1 MRKIFILM
9 LFAAF
14 FMSTAFKTT
23 DGVKFNAADLRISWE
38 VIDNNYQNKNEAL
51 TVLVITNSGK
61 TVLPAGGWKFYFNSG
76 RGFTENAVSGNAK
89 INQVNGDLY
98 SITPNAGFKD
108 LKPGE
113 STRIEYVNDDLVV
126 NVTDAPEGIYM
137 VWDEQPEKGYSIGS
151 FDIKPYKPSYAGLVT
166 PEIVYDR
173 NKTVTDIPA
182 DQLPK
187 ILPTPVSY
195 TETGGTFTVD
205 GRTSV
210 VADGAFAKEAAYLA
224 NSFSKILGRPL
235 TVSAGAAGT
244 VIALK
249 KVDGI
254 APEGYE
260 LKVSAQGV
268 VINAS
273 TAAGAFYGI
282 QSLTNLVS
290 PAAWVKTE
298 RSIKI
303 PCADVKDAP
312 RFAHRAVM
320 LDVARNFQTQKQ
332 VIKLIEAMSLY
343 KLNVLH
349 LHLTDDEGWRVEIP
363 SLPELTSVGSK
374 RGHTLD
380 SKNHLPASHGSG
392 PDVNNPYGSGFYTK
406 AEYIEILKYA
416 TDRHIIVIPE
426 IETPGH
432 ARASIKAMDARYDRL
447 VAEGK
452 KDEAAKYLLR
462 DLDDKSE
469 YRSVQYWNDNV
480 INVSLPS
487 TYTFVERV
495 VDDLIAIYKEAGA
508 PLPGIHFGG
517 DEVPPHVWEKSPAY
531 LALKV
536 SHPEIQNTGDLWYY
550 FYGRV
555 NQILKVKGIH
565 LAGWEEMALRKTKID
580 GNDTYVPNPDFT
592 GEHLQADVW
601 NNVLG
606 GGQEDLAYKLA
617 NGGYKV
623 VLTCVTNLY
632 FDMANYKSFDEPGYY
647 WGAFL
652 GIDKFYSFIPY
663 DYFKNADV
671 DKNGAP
677 INQNI
682 FLGKQ
687 RLTDYGK
694 SNIIGLQGALWA
706 ETVKGPERMDY
717 MIFPRLFGLAER
729 AWAADPAWATEKD
742 PIKAKQEYDL
752 AWSTFLNVLG
762 KRELPRLS
770 YYNGGYNYRVPKPG
784 ISLQDGKYAS
794 NIEFPGLTIRYTT
807 NGKDPDANSK
817 VYTAPVDYKGG
828 EIKFRAFDPK
838 GRGGNIATG
847 GEATEGKKQGSTL

>member
-1 MRKIFILM
+1 M
-9 LFAAF
+9 LIAAF
-14 FMSTAFKTT
+14 FMSSAFKTT
-23 DGVKFNAADLRISWE
+23 DVIKFNAADLRISWE
-38 VIDNNYQNKNEAL
+38 VMDNNYQGKNEAL
-51 TVLVITNSGK
+51 TALVITNSGK
-61 TVLPAGGWKFYFNSG
+61 EVLPAAGWKFYFNSG

-98 SITPNAGFKD
+98 SITPTAGFKE

-113 STRIEYVNDDLVV
+113 SARIEYVNDDPVV
-126 NVTDAPEGIYM
+126 NVTDAPEGIYL
-137 VWDEQPEKGYSIGS
+137 VWDAQAEKGYSIGS
-151 FDIKPYKPSYAGLVT
+151 FDVKPYKPTYAGLIT
-166 PEIVYDR
+166 PEIVFDR
-173 NKTVTDIPA
+173 NKTVSDIPG

-195 TETGGTFTVD
+195 KETGSAFTLTANIHV
-205 GRTSV
+205 SS
-210 VADGAFAKEAAYLA
+210 ADKRFDKELVILNNDIKNLFVKRAA
-224 NSFSKILGRPL
+224 SKY
-235 TVSAGAAGT
+235 ADN
-244 VIALK
+244 VISLEYKEGLNA
-249 KVDGI
+249 
-254 APEGYE
+254 EGYE
-260 LKVSAQGV
+260 LSVKPSA
-268 VINAS
+268 ITIRAT
-273 TAAGAFYGI
+273 TAAGMFYGI
-282 QSLTNLVS
+282 QSFKTLIPVTALAK
-290 PAAWVKTE
+290 PAS
-298 RSIKI
+298 SIQI
-303 PCADVKDAP
+303 SCVEVADAP
-312 RFAHRAVM
+312 RFPHRAVM
-320 LDVARNFQTQKQ
+320 LDVARNFQPQKQ
-332 VIKLIEAMSLY
+332 VIKLLEAMSLY

-349 LHLTDDEGWRVEIP
+349 LHLTDDEGWRIEIP

-392 PDVNNPYGSGFYTK
+392 PDVNNPYGTGFYTK

-416 TDRHIIVIPE
+416 TDRHITVIPE

-447 VAEGK
+447 MAEGK
-452 KDEAAKYLLR
+452 KDEAIKYLLR
-462 DLDDKSE
+462 DPDDKSE

-480 INVSLPS
+480 INVSVPS

-495 VDDLIAIYKEAGA
+495 VDDLISIYKEAGA
-508 PLPGIHFGG
+508 PLPNIHFGG

-531 LALKV
+531 IALKAT
-536 SHPEIQNTGDLWYY
+536 HPEIQNTGDLWYY

-555 NQILKVKGIH
+555 NQILKTKGIH
-565 LAGWEEMALRKTKID
+565 LSGWEEMALRKTTLD

-671 DKNGAP
+671 DRNGAP
-677 INQNI
+677 INRSI

-729 AWAADPAWATEKD
+729 AWAQDPAWATEKD
-742 PIKAKQEYDL
+742 PIKAQQEYQQS
-752 AWSTFLNVLG
+752 WSVFLNVLG
-762 KRELPRLS
+762 KREMPRLS

-784 ISLQDGKYAS
+784 ISLQDGKYSS

-807 NGKDPDANSK
+807 NGKDPDAGSK
-817 VYTAPVDYKGG
+817 VYTGPVDYKSGV
-828 EIKFRAFDPK
+828 IKFRAFDPK
-838 GRGGNIATG
+838 GRGGNVATG
-847 GEATEGKKQGSTL
+847 GEAAEGKKQGSTL

>member
-1 MRKIFILM
+1 MRKIFTMM
-9 LFAAF
+9 LVAAF
-14 FMSTAFKTT
+14 FMSSAFKTT
-23 DGVKFNAADLRISWE
+23 DAIKFNAADLRISWE
-38 VIDNNYQNKNEAL
+38 VMDNNYQGKNEAL
-51 TVLVITNSGK
+51 TALVITNSGK
-61 TVLPAGGWKFYFNSG
+61 DVLPAGGWKFYVNSG

-98 SITPNAGFKD
+98 SITPTAGFKE

-113 STRIEYVNDDLVV
+113 SARIEYVNDDPVV
-126 NVTDAPEGIYM
+126 NVTDAPEGIYL
-137 VWDEQPEKGYSIGS
+137 VWDAQPEKGYSIGS
-151 FDIKPYKPSYAGLVT
+151 FDIKPYNPTYAGLIT

-195 TETGGTFTVD
+195 KETGSAFTLTANIHVSSTD
-205 GRTSV
+205 KRFDKELAILNNDIKALFGKRTANKY
-210 VADGAFAKEAAYLA
+210 ADNVISLEYKEGLNA
-224 NSFSKILGRPL
+224 
-235 TVSAGAAGT
+235 
-244 VIALK
+244 
-249 KVDGI
+249 
-254 APEGYE
+254 EGYE
-260 LKVSAQGV
+260 LSVKPSA
-268 VINAS
+268 ITIRAT
-273 TAAGAFYGI
+273 TAAGMFYGI
-282 QSLTNLVS
+282 QSF
-290 PAAWVKTE
+290 KTL
-298 RSIKI
+298 I
-303 PCADVKDAP
+303 PVTTLAKPTSSMQISCVEVADAP
-312 RFAHRAVM
+312 RFPHRAVM
-320 LDVARNFQTQKQ
+320 LDVARNFQPQKQ
-332 VIKLIEAMSLY
+332 VIKLLEAMSLY

-349 LHLTDDEGWRVEIP
+349 LHLTDDEGWRIEIP

-392 PDVNNPYGSGFYTK
+392 PDVNNPYGTGFYTK

-416 TDRHIIVIPE
+416 TDRHITVIPE

-447 VAEGK
+447 MAEGK
-452 KDEAAKYLLR
+452 KDEATKYLLR

-480 INVSLPS
+480 INVSVPS

-495 VDDLIAIYKEAGA
+495 VDDLISIYKEAGA
-508 PLPGIHFGG
+508 PLPNIHFGG

-531 LALKV
+531 IALKAT
-536 SHPEIQNTGDLWYY
+536 HPEIQNTGDLWYY

-555 NQILKVKGIH
+555 NQILKAKGIH
-565 LAGWEEMALRKTKID
+565 LSGWEEMALRKTTLD

-632 FDMANYKSFDEPGYY
+632 LDMANYKSFDEPGYY

-677 INQNI
+677 INRSI

-706 ETVKGPERMDY
+706 ETVKGTERMDY

-729 AWAADPAWATEKD
+729 AWAQDPAWATEKD
-742 PIKAKQEYDL
+742 PIKAQQEYQQS
-752 AWSTFLNVLG
+752 WSVFLNVLG
-762 KRELPRLS
+762 KREMPRLS

-784 ISLQDGKYAS
+784 ISLQDGKYSS

-807 NGKDPDANSK
+807 NGKDPDAGSK
-817 VYTAPVDYKGG
+817 VYTGPVDYKSGV
-828 EIKFRAFDPK
+828 IKFRAFDPK
-838 GRGGNIATG
+838 GRGGNVATG
-847 GEATEGKKQGSTL
+847 GEAAEGKKQGSTL